1 MVGAERRGVKLIILL
16 YSISFLHG
24 CDMDSAALE
33 TFLAVHRRGGVSAAA
48 DALART
54 QSAISRRLAL
64 LEQELGTPLFERI
77 GRRLVLSEA
86 GRALLPHAER
96 VAAAVGDARAAVDAV
111 KTGTRGIT
119 HVVVVGTL
127 ADGALARALQ
137 RVRAQHP
144 GLDVRLQ
151 TASSAEVSAL
161 VRAGEAAIGLRYFE
175 DRSADLDSRVIHQEH
190 LLVACARS
198 HPLAGRRV
206 GALARLAGERWFAFP
221 PRERRG
227 EAFAATV
234 FAQFMTRGIHEI
246 DWVAIDSLTAQK
258 RLVESGLGIA
268 LLQASAVDDE
278 LARNRLATIRVS
290 DLRATVP
297 VVRLLRKGAFLG
309 GAARELLR
317 ALEGRWQ
324 RPVRRV

>member
-1 MVGAERRGVKLIILL
+1 MLKS
-16 YSISFLHG
+16 SISFLHELRE
-24 CDMDSAALE
+24 MDSAALE

-48 DALART
+48 EALART

-77 GRRLVLSEA
+77 GRRLVLSDS
-86 GRALLPHAER
+86 GHALLPHAER
-96 VAAAVGDARAAVDAV
+96 VAAAVRDARAAVDAV
-111 KTGTRGIT
+111 KTGATGVT
-119 HVVVVGTL
+119 HIVVVGTL
-127 ADGALARALQ
+127 ADRVLVEALQ
-137 RVRAQHP
+137 RVRTRHP

-151 TASSAEVSAL
+151 TATSAEVSAQ
-161 VRAGEAAIGLRYFE
+161 VRAAEAAIGLRYFE
-175 DRSADLDSRVIHQEH
+175 DRSPDLDSRVVHEER
-190 LLVACARS
+190 LLVVCAPS
-198 HPLAGRRV
+198 HRLAGRRV
-206 GALARLAGERWFAFP
+206 GTLARLAGERWFAFP

-268 LLQASAVDDE
+268 MLQASAVNDE
-278 LARNRLATIRVS
+278 LAQGQLAAIRVD
-290 DLRATVP
+290 DLRAKVP
-297 VVRLLRKGAFLG
+297 VVCLLRKGAFLS

-317 ALEGRWQ
+317 ALESRWKSPA
-324 RPVRRV
+324 RTVRSA